1 MSEDMVA
8 RVRGL
13 NRREIID
20 LMQAGLVLAFT
31 IGLALVVPPHV
42 LAGDAPEHA
51 PVKMESG
58 R

>member
-1 MSEDMVA
+1 MSEDRVA

-20 LMQAGLVLAFT
+20 LMQAALVLAFT
-31 IGLALVVPPHV
+31 IGLALVVPPKV
-42 LAGDAPEHA
+42 LTGDAPERA